1 MEGLEGNGFF
11 RLLALGNVTG
21 DAGSA
26 EEAARRNILI
36 GVVNALRTE
45 DGDDHPVV
53 EMPDARALGLEADL
67 EIGRCPLA
75 DPAFMEGVTGLLE
88 VVVMNDA
95 RIVLAQQ
102 FVAGVAEQGFD
113 AAVDEDEPAFAVEGV
128 DEIRR
133 LVDQETVQALGLLQ
147 ACRHQRMLALHTAAL
162 QGAVDGAEQIGRVAV
177 LADELEG
184 PLAQCMNGRVDAL
197 VGTEDDDR
205 GLDVIAGQPV
215 HDLETADVRQVQVED
230 DDINVALGEPAQ
242 SILAGGAFFN
252 LSLWAGQQSAIGTAE
267 AYLVIDDQQA
277 AAGR

>member
-1 MEGLEGNGFF
+1 MRLGQGQFKAIHKQRAIRQAGQQVVEGLEGNGFF

-26 EEAARRNILI
+26 EEAARRDVLI
-36 GVVNALRTE
+36 GVINALRTE

-53 EMPDARALGLEADL
+53 EMPDAGGLGLQPDL
-67 EIGRCPLA
+67 EIGRRPLA
-75 DPAFMEGVTGLLE
+75 DPALMEGVTGLLE

-147 ACRHQRMLALHTAAL
+147 ACRHQRMLALHAAAL

-184 PLAQCMNGRVDAL
+184 SLAQCMNGRVDAI
-197 VGTEDDDR
+197 VGAEDND
-205 GLDVIAGQPV
+205 
-215 HDLETADVRQVQVED
+215 
-230 DDINVALGEPAQ
+230 
-242 SILAGGAFFN
+242 
-252 LSLWAGQQSAIGTAE
+252 
-267 AYLVIDDQQA
+267 
-277 AAGR
+277 